1 MNKHG
6 WGLRAELA
14 FILLCVICLIISTVG
29 LYQFGLLGENPNA
42 PMNTNMK
49 TDFDYN
55 ALENK
60 LSNAAR
66 KYVKEKYPY
75 GVSDILIVKTSTL
88 YNNGYLSTLTD
99 SRDKKCVGYAK
110 VLPNDNIVS
119 YISCSRYRT
128 SGYSEDYE

>member
-1 MNKHG
+1 
-6 WGLRAELA
+6 
-14 FILLCVICLIISTVG
+14 
-29 LYQFGLLGENPNA
+29 
-42 PMNTNMK
+42 MK

-60 LSNAAR
+60 LSYAAR

-110 VLPNDNIVS
+110 VLPND
-119 YISCSRYRT
+119 
-128 SGYSEDYE
+128 EFL